1 MWSELLAWRNAGWE
15 GVLGLLVAG
24 TLFLCIL
31 LMVFFTAIAVAVRAR
46 NTHRARHWSVLED
59 RWEPAVLEVLDGA
72 RTPAS
77 VRSLVRERD
86 ALLFVEY
93 VSRFARRVRGKE
105 RELLSELV
113 APWLPRL
120 AQRLTHRDEA
130 TRARAVQTLSLLAS
144 PLGGHTGRL
153 VRALDDRSP
162 LVAMAAAR
170 ALAGRERT
178 EFAPQVL
185 RRLPRFARWRPSFV
199 SAMLT
204 EMGPDAVPDL
214 LAAFA
219 DPAQP
224 AEARAIVADALNA
237 LHVLE
242 AADIAAGLLG
252 PERNRDLVAAALRL
266 LRDLGRPEHLSA
278 VRALLTSRD
287 DMVRTGAITA
297 FGALASAAELE
308 LLIPALDDPSHW
320 AALEAA
326 RALRSFRNGAE
337 LRALAQRGDHL
348 HAIIAAEVLAES
360 A

>member
-1 MWSELLAWRNAGWE
+1 VRSELL
-15 GVLGLLVAG
+15 LGFVVAG
-24 TLFLCIL
+24 TILFSIL
-31 LMVFFTAIAVAVRAR
+31 LTVVFSAIAVAVRAR
-46 NTHRARHWSVLED
+46 NRRRARHLSKRED
-59 RWEPAVLEVLDGA
+59 QWEPAVLEVLDGA

-86 ALLFVEY
+86 GLLFVEY

-105 RELLSELV
+105 RDLLAELA

-120 AQRLTHRDEA
+120 AQRLTYRDEA
-130 TRARAVQTLSLLAS
+130 TRARAVQTISLLG
-144 PLGGHTGRL
+144 LGGYAGRL
-153 VRALDDRSP
+153 VRALDDRSQ

-170 ALAGRERT
+170 ALASRERT

-204 EMGPDAVPDL
+204 EMGPGAVPDL

-219 DPAQP
+219 DPGQP

-242 AADIAAGLLG
+242 AADIAAELLG
-252 PERNRDLVAAALRL
+252 PQRNRDLVAAALRL
-266 LRDLGRPEHLSA
+266 LRDLGRPEHVAA
-278 VRALLTSRD
+278 VRALLTSPD
-287 DMVRTGAITA
+287 DMVRTAAIAA
-297 FGALASAAELE
+297 FGALASPAELE
-308 LLIPALDDPSHW
+308 LLVPALDDPSHW

-326 RALRSFRNGAE
+326 RALRSLRNGAE
-337 LRALAQRGDHL
+337 LRALAQRRGNHP
-348 HAIIAAEVLAES
+348 HATIAAEVLAES

>member
-1 MWSELLAWRNAGWE
+1 MRSELL
-15 GVLGLLVAG
+15 LGFLVAG
-24 TLFLCIL
+24 TILLCIVL
-31 LMVFFTAIAVAVRAR
+31 TVFFSAIAVVVRAR
-46 NTHRARHWSVLED
+46 NTRRARHRSNLED
-59 RWEPAVLEVLDGA
+59 RWEPAVMELLDGA

-77 VRSLVRERD
+77 VQSLVRERD

-93 VSRFARRVRGKE
+93 VSRFARRVRGME
-105 RELLSELV
+105 RDLLAELV
-113 APWLPRL
+113 TPWLPRL

-130 TRARAVQTLSLLAS
+130 TRARAVQTISLLA
-144 PLGGHTGRL
+144 LGGYAGAL

-170 ALAGRERT
+170 ALARRERT

-185 RRLPRFARWRPSFV
+185 RRLPRFTRWRPGFV

-204 EMGPDAVPDL
+204 EMGPGAVPDL

-224 AEARAIVADALNA
+224 AEVRAIVADALNA

-266 LRDLGRPEHLSA
+266 LRDLGGGRPEHVAA
-278 VRALLTSRD
+278 VRALLTSPD
-287 DMVRTGAITA
+287 EMVRTAAIAA
-297 FGALASAAELE
+297 FGALASPAELE
-308 LLIPALDDPSHW
+308 QLIPALQDPSRW

-326 RALRSFRNGAE
+326 RALRSLRNGAE
-337 LRALAQRGDHL
+337 LRALAHRGADHP
-348 HAIIAAEVLAES
+348 HADLAAEVLAES

>member
-1 MWSELLAWRNAGWE
+1 VWSELNP
-15 GVLGLLVAG
+15 LGFLVGG
-24 TLFLCIL
+24 TLLLCIL
-31 LMVFFTAIAVAVRAR
+31 LVTFSAIAVVERAR
-46 NTHRARHWSVLED
+46 NTRRARHLSALED
-59 RWEPAVLEVLDGA
+59 RWEPAVLEALDGA

-93 VSRFARRVRGKE
+93 VSRFARRVRGPE
-105 RELLSELV
+105 RDRLAEMV

-120 AQRLTHRDEA
+120 AHRLTHRDEA
-130 TRARAVQTLSLLAS
+130 IRARAVQTISLLDH
-144 PLGGHTGRL
+144 GGYAGRL
-153 VRALDDRSP
+153 VRALDDRSQ

-170 ALAGRERT
+170 ALARRERA
-178 EFAPQVL
+178 EFAAQVL
-185 RRLPRFARWRPSFV
+185 RRLPRFAHWRLSFV

-204 EMGPDAVPDL
+204 EMGPNAVPEL

-219 DPAQP
+219 DPGQP

-252 PERNRDLVAAALRL
+252 PHRNRDLVAAALRL
-266 LRDLGRPEHLSA
+266 LRDLGRQEHVAA
-278 VRALLTSRD
+278 VRALLTSPD
-287 DMVRTGAITA
+287 DMIRAGAIAA
-297 FGALASAAELE
+297 FGALASPAELE
-308 LLIPALDDPSHW
+308 LLVPALEDPSHW

-326 RALRSFRNGAE
+326 RALRLLRNGAE
-337 LRALAQRGDHL
+337 LRALAKRDHA

-360 A
+360 AS

>member
-1 MWSELLAWRNAGWE
+1 VWSESA
-15 GVLGLLVAG
+15 LGFLVAG
-24 TLFLCIL
+24 MLLLCIL
-31 LMVFFTAIAVAVRAR
+31 LVVFSAITLVVRVR
-46 NTHRARHWSVLED
+46 TTRRARHWSMLED
-59 RWEPAVLEVLDGA
+59 RWEPAVLEALDGA

-93 VSRFARRVRGKE
+93 VSRFARRVRGME
-105 RELLSELV
+105 RDRLAEMV

-130 TRARAVQTLSLLAS
+130 TRARAVQTISLLAD
-144 PLGGHTGRL
+144 GGFAGRL
-153 VRALDDRSP
+153 VRALDDRSQ

-170 ALAGRERT
+170 ALARPERA
-178 EFAPQVL
+178 EFAPQLL
-185 RRLPRFARWRPSFV
+185 RRLPRFAQWRPSFV

-204 EMGPDAVPDL
+204 EMGPDAVPEL

-219 DPAQP
+219 DPEQL
-224 AEARAIVADALNA
+224 AEVRAILADALNA
-237 LHVLE
+237 LNVLE

-252 PERNRDLVAAALRL
+252 PQRNRDLVAAALRL
-266 LRDLGRPEHLSA
+266 LRNLGGGRHEHVAA
-278 VRALLTSRD
+278 VRALLTSQD
-287 DMVRTGAITA
+287 DMVRSGAIAA
-297 FGALASAAELE
+297 FGALASRAELE
-308 LLIPALDDPSHW
+308 LLVPALEDPSHS

-326 RALRSFRNGAE
+326 RALRSLRNGAE
-337 LRALAQRGDHL
+337 LRALAERDHP

>member
-1 MWSELLAWRNAGWE
+1 
-15 GVLGLLVAG
+15 
-24 TLFLCIL
+24 
-31 LMVFFTAIAVAVRAR
+31 
-46 NTHRARHWSVLED
+46 VLE
-59 RWEPAVLEVLDGA
+59 ALDGA

-93 VSRFARRVRGKE
+93 VSRFAGRVRGPE
-105 RELLSELV
+105 RDMLVEIV

-120 AQRLTHRDEA
+120 AHRLTHRDEA
-130 TRARAVQTLSLLAS
+130 IRARAVQTISLLDH
-144 PLGGHTGRL
+144 GGYAGRL
-153 VRALDDRSP
+153 VRALDDRSQ

-170 ALAGRERT
+170 ALARREHT

-185 RRLPRFARWRPSFV
+185 RRLPRFAHWRPSFV

-204 EMGPDAVPDL
+204 EMGPNAVPAM

-219 DPAQP
+219 DPGQP
-224 AEARAIVADALNA
+224 AEGRAIVADALNA

-252 PERNRDLVAAALRL
+252 PHRNRDLVAAALRL
-266 LRDLGRPEHLSA
+266 LRDLGRAEHVAA
-278 VRALLTSRD
+278 VRALLTSPD
-287 DMVRTGAITA
+287 DMIRAGAIAA
-297 FGALASAAELE
+297 FGALASPAELE
-308 LLIPALDDPSHW
+308 LLVPSLEDPSHW

-326 RALRSFRNGAE
+326 RALRLLRNGAA
-337 LRALAQRGDHL
+337 LHALAKRDQA

>member
-1 MWSELLAWRNAGWE
+1 MWFELL
-15 GVLGLLVAG
+15 LGFLVPG
-24 TLFLCIL
+24 TLLLCIL
-31 LMVFFTAIAVAVRAR
+31 LVVFGAIALAVRAR
-46 NTHRARHWSVLED
+46 NTRRARRRSMLED
-59 RWEPAVLEVLDGA
+59 QWEPAVLEVLDGA

-86 ALLFVEY
+86 ALRFVEY
-93 VSRFARRVRGKE
+93 VSRFARRVRGME
-105 RELLSELV
+105 RARLTEMV
-113 APWLPRL
+113 APWLPHV
-120 AQRLTHRDEA
+120 AQRLAHRDEA
-130 TRARAVQTLSLLAS
+130 IRARAVQTISLLDH
-144 PLGGHTGRL
+144 GGFARCL
-153 VRALDDRSP
+153 VRALDDRSQ

-170 ALAGRERT
+170 ALARRERA

-185 RRLPRFARWRPSFV
+185 RRLQRFAHWRPSFV

-219 DPAQP
+219 DPVQP

-252 PERNRDLVAAALRL
+252 PQRNRDLLAAALRL
-266 LRDLGRPEHLSA
+266 LRDLGRPEHVAA
-278 VRALLTSRD
+278 VRALLTSQD
-287 DMVRTGAITA
+287 DMVRIGAIAA
-297 FGALASAAELE
+297 FGALASPAELQ
-308 LLIPALDDPSHW
+308 LLVPALEDPSHW

-326 RALRSFRNGAE
+326 RALRSLRNGAE
-337 LRALAQRGDHL
+337 LRALAKRDHP

>member
-1 MWSELLAWRNAGWE
+1 MWSELLAWWSAGWE
-15 GVLGLLVAG
+15 GVLGVLAAG
-24 TLFLCIL
+24 TIVLCIL
-31 LMVFFTAIAVAVRAR
+31 LMMVFSVIAVTVRAR
-46 NTHRARHWSVLED
+46 NTRRARHRSMLED

-77 VRSLVRERD
+77 VRSLVRARD

-105 RELLSELV
+105 RDLLSELV

-130 TRARAVQTLSLLAS
+130 TRARAVQTLSLLA
-144 PLGGHTGRL
+144 LGSHTGHL

-170 ALAGRERT
+170 ALASRERT

-252 PERNRDLVAAALRL
+252 PDRNRDLVAAALRL
-266 LRDLGRPEHLSA
+266 LRDLGRPEHVAA
-278 VRALLTSRD
+278 VRALLTSPD
-287 DMVRTGAITA
+287 DMVRTAAIAA
-297 FGALASAAELE
+297 FGALASPAELE
-308 LLIPALDDPSHW
+308 LLVPALEDPSPW

-326 RALRSFRNGAE
+326 RALRSFRQGAE
-337 LRALAQRGDHL
+337 LRALAEREHL
-348 HAIIAAEVLAES
+348 HAIIAAEVLAVS
-360 A
+360 P

>member
-1 MWSELLAWRNAGWE
+1 VWSLPA
-15 GVLGLLVAG
+15 LGFLVAG
-24 TLFLCIL
+24 TLLLCIL
-31 LMVFFTAIAVAVRAR
+31 LVAFSAIALVVRAR
-46 NTHRARHWSVLED
+46 STRRARHWSMLED

-93 VSRFARRVRGKE
+93 VSRFARRVRGME
-105 RELLSELV
+105 RDRLAEMV

-120 AQRLTHRDEA
+120 AQRLAHRDEA
-130 TRARAVQTLSLLAS
+130 TRARAVQTISLLTH
-144 PLGGHTGRL
+144 GGYAGRL
-153 VRALDDRSP
+153 VRALDDRSQ

-170 ALAGRERT
+170 ALARPERT
-178 EFAPQVL
+178 EFAPQLL
-185 RRLPRFARWRPSFV
+185 RRLPRFAHWRPSFV

-204 EMGPDAVPDL
+204 EMGPDAVPEL

-219 DPAQP
+219 DPEQP
-224 AEARAIVADALNA
+224 AEVRAIVADALNA
-237 LHVLE
+237 LNVLE

-252 PERNRDLVAAALRL
+252 PQRNRDLVAAALRL
-266 LRDLGRPEHLSA
+266 LRNLGRQEHVA
-278 VRALLTSRD
+278 VVRALLTSPD
-287 DMVRTGAITA
+287 DMVRSGAIAA
-297 FGALASAAELE
+297 FGALASPAELE
-308 LLIPALDDPSHW
+308 LLVPALEDPSHW

-326 RALRSFRNGAE
+326 RALRSLRNGAE
-337 LRALAQRGDHL
+337 LHVLAERDHP